1 MEIHDEVVENS
12 EQKIPRSDFQSGILL
27 NFMFCSINLI
37 SALYYSCFSRRKSFA
52 EFLAIVFS

>member
-37 SALYYSCFSRRKSFA
+37 SALYY
-52 EFLAIVFS
+52 